1 MKEFKFFRGYNVNTP
16 NLINLGWLNGNNT
29 INVPNHIQPNWLYNP
44 YLTYGLGT
52 YTVPNIN
59 GITTEF
65 PLTGTIT
72 TASTF
77 NGTTLTTSGTSTAV
91 YTTEANTLSTTGT
104 TILTTTNSNT
114 FFTSAFK

>member
-65 PLTGTIT
+65 PLTGT
-72 TASTF
+72 
-77 NGTTLTTSGTSTAV
+77 LTTSGTSTAV

-104 TILTTTNSNT
+104 SILTTTNSNT